1 MKINRNFVLRQLAD
15 TWVVLPMADK
25 TVNFN
30 GMITL
35 NESGALLW
43 KALEAGAD
51 ADALVKTFMSEY
63 VVSEQQARADVEEFI
78 RKLRAVGC
86 LEEE

>member
-15 TWVVLPMADK
+15 TWVVLPLADK

-35 NESGALLW
+35 NESGVLLW

-51 ADALVKTFMSEY
+51 ADTLVKTFMSEY
-63 VVSEQQARADVEEFI
+63 VVAEHQAREDVEEFI
-78 RKLRAVGC
+78 RKLRSVGC